1 MKRQKLAR
9 LRELKE
15 FTKEQLELEVRKARE
30 AMEFEKA
37 KLGSLKK
44 DRAGT
49 IAEFSCKHNGQISNS
64 YDLENFYSYTGHLNR
79 QIEQQELVVVSKTAE
94 LEEKQEAMLEAY
106 KDERI
111 LGKLHDKILGRELRE
126 TLLSEQKA
134 ADFNFSSR
142 SARG

>member
-1 MKRQKLAR
+1 MKRQKLSR

-15 FTKEQLELEVRKARE
+15 FTKEQLELEVKKARDE
-30 AMEFEKA
+30 MEVEQA
-37 KLGSLKK
+37 KLGSLKNT
-44 DRAGT
+44 RARA
-49 IAEFSCKHNGQISNS
+49 IAEFSCKNNGQAITS
-64 YDLENFYSYTGHLNR
+64 YDLEYFYSYAGHLNR
-79 QIEQQELVVVSKTAE
+79 QIEQQEIVFVNKTAE

-126 TLLSEQKA
+126 ALLAEQKA